1 MKAITSLTVLAL
13 LLLLAVPASAQNY
26 DWSHVGSVGTIAAG
40 AGHVFTGPTFTFSP
54 SRTGTLTARY
64 NITNTVGGA
73 IDKTP
78 AWTTFTAAFTD
89 TSSSGQVS
97 LRLMQV
103 DKCSNQ
109 ETMICNIDSTDNDT
123 CESCTFTSN
132 TIDFAN
138 NFYYIQANIVRSVT
152 SANIA
157 LHSVALN

>member
-1 MKAITSLTVLAL
+1 MKAITSLSVLAL
-13 LLLLAVPASAQNY
+13 LLLAIPAAAQNY
-26 DWSHVGSVGTIAAG
+26 DWSNVGSTGTVPAG
-40 AGHVFTGPTFTFSP
+40 IGHNFNGPSFTFAP

-78 AWTTFTAAFTD
+78 AWTTFTAAYTD
-89 TSSSGQVS
+89 NSSSGNVS

-103 DKCSNQ
+103 DKCSNA
-109 ETMICNIDSTDNDT
+109 ETMICNITSSDNG
-123 CESCTFTSN
+123 SCDNCQFTTN

-138 NFYYIQANIVRSVT
+138 NFYYILANINRTST
-152 SANIA
+152 SATIE

>member
-1 MKAITSLTVLAL
+1 MKAIISLTVLA
-13 LLLLAVPASAQNY
+13 LLLAVPASAQNY

-40 AGHVFTGPTFTFSP
+40 AGHVFTGPTFTFAP

-103 DKCSNQ
+103 DKCAST
-109 ETMICNIDSTDNDT
+109 ETQLCSITSSDTDQDVDCYTCN
-123 CESCTFTSN
+123 FTGPL
-132 TIDFAN
+132 DFAN
-138 NFYYIQANIVRSVT
+138 NAYYVHVSISNSATGEDPRLYSLSVY
-152 SANIA
+152 
-157 LHSVALN
+157 